1 MKGEP
6 GSEGL
11 NEMSGKLG
19 SQGPP
24 ASPGQQGL
32 PGRNYVCR
40 GIYLHLLGS
49 VKLQFSVSQVHAEL
63 EYDGIATVTPYTSW
77 GGGANA
83 QGYVMLGVV
92 EYQLNYNLA
101 QLSLMI
107 TLAVLCVGPPA
118 LHQ

>member
-11 NEMSGKLG
+11 NEMNGKPG

-24 ASPGQQGL
+24 ENPGQQGL
-32 PGRNYVCR
+32 PGRNYVRR
-40 GIYLHLLGS
+40 GIYLYLLGS
-49 VKLQFSVSQVHAEL
+49 VKLQLSVSQVHAEL

-83 QGYVMLGVV
+83 QDYAMLGAV

-107 TLAVLCVGPPA
+107 TLAVLCARPPA
-118 LHQ
+118 PHQ